1 MAKGDTSS
9 QVNKDLQLVQQPL
22 PTRVTSVPESNVDN
36 PPKGNIVGCSIAMY
50 VLMYL
55 IPIKN

>member
-22 PTRVTSVPESNVDN
+22 PKRVTSVPESNVDN
-36 PPKGNIVGCSIAMY
+36 PPKVTLLVA
-50 VLMYL
+50 V
-55 IPIKN
+55 